1 VDVLLDVVDLHPN
14 VHLFDGGN
22 LRVISSHDQHLVQLL
37 KGSVLLGDVGRLS
50 QLDLDVQV
58 EAFVRLRRNALGNV
72 QGVLEALVGP
82 WIILKLVVGLAQP
95 EVGLLQGGVV
105 FAVGQELDHQTFF

>member
-1 VDVLLDVVDLHPN
+1 MDVLLDVVDLHPN
-14 VHLFDGGN
+14 VHLLDGGN
-22 LRVISSHDQHLVQLL
+22 LRVVSCHDQHLVQLH

-58 EAFVRLRRNALGNV
+58 EAFVRLRRDALGNV

-82 WIILKLVVGLAQP
+82 WVVLELVVGLSQT

-105 FAVGQELDHQTFF
+105 LSIG